1 MGSPRSPEPAASCGP
16 AAPGGDQ
23 RATSGTQV
31 ASLSD
36 VHSRTVLVTDGD
48 DDVGRAIA
56 LAFAAEGANVA
67 IHSRED
73 GDRAESVATEVR
85 AHGVGGAGVF
95 GDLTDPVRVSM
106 LVEAC
111 TSTLG
116 GIDVLVHA
124 GEVRPHRLV
133 VDTSIEDWHR
143 VIDTNCSSFFYLT
156 RLLVPSM
163 AERKFGRLIAL
174 NVGAGSRPRRNHG
187 AVQAA
192 RDALT
197 SFVQVLATETGPSG
211 ITANVVSP
219 AVLETSPA
227 YARTDEVLGGMLAIP
242 RPGRL
247 LEVAA
252 ACLYLAS
259 DQAAYVTGQVLA
271 VDGGFHI

>member
-1 MGSPRSPEPAASCGP
+1 
-16 AAPGGDQ
+16 
-23 RATSGTQV
+23 
-31 ASLSD
+31 LSD
-36 VHSRTVLVTDGD
+36 LRGRNVLVTDGD

-67 IHSRED
+67 VHSRDD

-85 AHGVGGAGVF
+85 AHGVGGTGLA
-95 GDLTDPVRVSM
+95 GDLTDPAQVST
-106 LVEAC
+106 LVAAC
-111 TSTLG
+111 TSSVG

-124 GEVRPHRLV
+124 GEVRPHPLV
-133 VDTSIEDWHR
+133 VDTSIDEWHR
-143 VIDTNCSSFFYLT
+143 VIDTNCSSFFYLA
-156 RLLVPSM
+156 RLLVPPM
-163 AERKFGRLIAL
+163 TERNFGRFIAL
-174 NVGAGSRPRRNHG
+174 NVGAGSRPRPHHG

-197 SFVQVLATETGPSG
+197 SFVQVLATETGSAG

-227 YARTDEVLGGMLAIP
+227 GARTEEILTGMLAIP

-247 LEVAA
+247 AEVAA